1 MRTSELALSLI
12 LISLA
17 LGFSPA
23 ASFDGARP
31 PEGNTVAAPLPPPSI
46 GDVRNN
52 LGGAGGGGAGV
63 GGAAPLANV
72 PVPSLSVDPRSK
84 GASPFEAFRS
94 GTQALR
100 AGQMQQAV
108 VQLQYAAEL
117 GLPAA
122 QWKLGRMYADGD
134 GVDKST
140 PRAFDYFRRI
150 VNAHADDVP
159 GTPQARLVASAF
171 VALGLYYQDG
181 IPDVVK
187 ADPSRA
193 RELFRYAASYFG
205 DADAQYQLGRLYML
219 GRGTAKDPI
228 QAARWL
234 RLAANK
240 DQHSAQALL
249 GQMLF
254 KGEDVARQAP
264 LGLFWLTVAKDG
276 AGPEEPWI
284 TEAYADASARA
295 STDDRALAYRY
306 LENWLRKRRE

>member
-1 MRTSELALSLI
+1 MRTSEIALSLS
-12 LISLA
+12 LVALA

-23 ASFDGARP
+23 ASFDGTRP
-31 PEGNTVAAPLPPPSI
+31 PEGNTVALPQPGI

-52 LGGAGGGGAGV
+52 LGGGNV
-63 GGAAPLANV
+63 GSATPLANV
-72 PVPSLSVDPRSK
+72 PVPPLAVDPRSK
-84 GASPFEAFRS
+84 AATPFAATPFEAFRS

-100 AGQMQQAV
+100 AGRTQQAV
-108 VQLQYAAEL
+108 MQLQYAAEQ
-117 GLPAA
+117 GVPAA
-122 QWKLGRMYADGD
+122 QWKLGRMYADGE

-140 PRAFDYFRRI
+140 ARAFDYFRRV
-150 VNAHADDVP
+150 VNGHADDAP
-159 GTPQARLVASAF
+159 GTPQARLVASSF
-171 VALGLYYQDG
+171 VALGLYYLDG
-181 IPDVVK
+181 IPDVVQ

-205 DADAQYQLGRLYML
+205 DADAQYQLGRLYLL

-249 GQMLF
+249 GVMLF
-254 KGEDVARQAP
+254 KGENVARQAP

-276 AGPEEPWI
+276 AGPDEPWI
-284 TEAYADASARA
+284 TEAYSDAAARA
-295 STDDRALAYRY
+295 SDEERALAYRY
-306 LENWLRKRRE
+306 LEGWLRKRRE

>member
-1 MRTSELALSLI
+1 MRISEVALSLT
-12 LISLA
+12 LIALT

-23 ASFDGARP
+23 VSFDGTP
-31 PEGNTVAAPLPPPSI
+31 SPEGQPVSLPQPGI

-52 LGGAGGGGAGV
+52 LGGANGGGS
-63 GGAAPLANV
+63 GGATPLASV
-72 PVPSLSVDPRSK
+72 PVAPMAVEPRPN
-84 GASPFEAFRS
+84 AATPFEAFRS

-100 AGQMQQAV
+100 AGRTQQALL
-108 VQLQYAAEL
+108 QLQYAADQ
-117 GLPAA
+117 GVPAA
-122 QWKLGRMYADGD
+122 QWKLGRMYADGQ

-140 PRAFDYFRRI
+140 ARAFEYFRRI

-171 VALGLYYQDG
+171 VALGMYYLDG
-181 IPDVVK
+181 IPEAVN
-187 ADPSRA
+187 ADSNRA

-205 DADAQYQLGRLYML
+205 DADAQYQLGRLYLL
-219 GRGTAKDPI
+219 GTGTAKDPI

-249 GQMLF
+249 GTMLF
-254 KGEDVARQAP
+254 KGEDVVRQAP
-264 LGLFWLTVAKDG
+264 VGLFWLTVAKDG
-276 AGPEEPWI
+276 AGPDEPWI
-284 TEAYADASARA
+284 TEAYAEAAARA
-295 STDDRALAYRY
+295 SNEERALAYRY